1 MGQFISTIEKQ
12 GAHEIQARPIN
23 KEEID
28 TLFNNESSMCKIRF
42 EYEKDGKIFNNGF
55 GTGFFCKFI
64 IDDKPFKA
72 LFTNNHILNSE
83 NIKVGKKIKL
93 ENLGKSIKIT
103 KKRKVFTNEKLDYT
117 CIEII
122 EEDRINSF
130 FEIDYSIF
138 NGNLINEEIFILQYP
153 SNNQKLSFSSGKI
166 LNIKDNLIIH
176 SAVTCDGSS
185 GSPLIRRSRNNLNYI
200 IGMHFG
206 ILKEQ
211 DFCNLAT
218 PFNNIINDI
227 KKKFNFII
235 ANITIN
241 ADNYK
246 ARIINSFE
254 NVMRE
259 KLKNIFE
266 TKNIMKMRM
275 K

>member
-1 MGQFISTIEKQ
+1 M
-12 GAHEIQARPIN
+12 
-23 KEEID
+23 
-28 TLFNNESSMCKIRF
+28 
-42 EYEKDGKIFNNGF
+42 
-55 GTGFFCKFI
+55 
-64 IDDKPFKA
+64 
-72 LFTNNHILNSE
+72 
-83 NIKVGKKIKL
+83 
-93 ENLGKSIKIT
+93 
-103 KKRKVFTNEKLDYT
+103 DYT

-122 EEDRINSF
+122 EEDSINSF

-206 ILKEQ
+206 ILKEK

-259 KLKNIFE
+259 KLKNIDE
-266 TKNIMKMRM
+266 TKNYYENENEIK
-275 K
+275 KW

>member
-93 ENLGKSIKIT
+93 ENLGKTIEIT

-122 EEDRINSF
+122 EEDSINSL

-153 SNNQKLSFSSGKI
+153 SNNQKLYFSSGKI

-176 SAVTCDGSS
+176 STVTCDGSS

-227 KKKFNFII
+227 KKNLISLLQILLLMQII
-235 ANITIN
+235 I
-241 ADNYK
+241 K
-246 ARIINSFE
+246 QE
-254 NVMRE
+254 
-259 KLKNIFE
+259 
-266 TKNIMKMRM
+266 
-275 K
+275 